1 MAKKRKKKT
10 TWAGEESRVAMD
22 KVQEKRGYV
31 SLRRAAEL
39 MGLALGSVRQM
50 RHHGKIPVDA
60 IYKHPRTQGI
70 YVARSWVDTQV

>member
-1 MAKKRKKKT
+1 MAKKRKKNT
-10 TWAGEESRVAMD
+10 NWAGAESRAKMD
-22 KVQEKRGYV
+22 EIQEQRGYV

-39 MGLALGSVRQM
+39 LGLALGSVRQM

-70 YVARSWVDTQV
+70 YVARAWVDTQV